1 MTATARESANDLFGK
16 LADAMDAAY
25 DEIDRLRARVAEL
38 EGPALTDEQK
48 NAQLALADRLD
59 HAADVLVGE
68 RKSPYGSVDQS
79 AGLLFASLVGH
90 IRSADVQLSATL
102 LRRANLLATA
112 LLGEDTDR
120 G

>member
-1 MTATARESANDLFGK
+1 MSDTRMTGREHLDAVAEELDSAHETIAL
-16 LADAMDAAY
+16 LT
-25 DEIDRLRARVAEL
+25 ARVAEL
-38 EGPALTDEQK
+38 QGPALTDEQK
-48 NAQLALADRLD
+48 TARLALADRLD

-90 IRSADVQLSATL
+90 IRSADVHLGATL
-102 LRRANLLATA
+102 LRRADKLAAA
-112 LLGEDTDR
+112 LLGEDTDH